1 MLIMLYDIAYYII
14 KIASRADK
22 QNNFLLSDK
31 LSSLSIK
38 IAQITEDISQS
49 QENTYQTDT
58 QDNEQALSQEFKVQV
73 LNTVK
78 PMIDALIPSP
88 EAMQNEIDSAY
99 RQIKKILSEANQKI
113 DIFNIEHPNFKID
126 YVKWQDFPELSAPT
140 SGVMRYFLMPYTGKG
155 KVETQ
160 DVLTNVDQN
169 TNFILQHILSAFQKF
184 NITDDENG
192 AKMLAELS
200 SSDDFP
206 EIRMIVNE
214 YYGKTGRTN
223 FQNLLRLAGFSNLA
237 TAFESIPD
245 NDLNFTDYNKLSRP
259 QPKIEKDVVYGE
271 DYGLDTRSEAERQI
285 LSIFRDLDLQ
295 PLPVEIKMP
304 STKTKKDSK
313 TINTEFMCDF
323 LLPCEVFRGSNEDG
337 SPIIESQVLF
347 VGEYFGWFGSD
358 YDSKTSM
365 KEELEPF
372 QAVLT
377 GNDVIFISKNDFEA
391 GANSLKLINQLEA
404 KSIIFKGSKSKNI
417 IDQWLQGNKAKSR
430 TKAYKAIASRV
441 TKLTPEQSII
451 RAAMLQLEFKFGE
464 LAEFYQKY
472 SDENNPEYR
481 QLITSLFNQY
491 RVLKSEADE
500 INKQIRAKQ
509 YRSKVKADDYNW
521 NSVIEKSKNSEEIN
535 LLMDSLREIN
545 LKIRDLYIQNEKIQK
560 LKESHRDSLNNN
572 PDYIL
577 RYNELNKLYNMISN
591 GEDPLPNENMSLGK
605 KVALICN
612 NALIGLG
619 TSLTRQKLRSKE
631 FKPILITAY
640 KKFKN
645 VVLGQYGRYN
655 Q

>member
-1 MLIMLYDIAYYII
+1 MLYDIAYHII
-14 KIASRADK
+14 KIASKADK

-38 IAQITEDISQS
+38 IAQITEDISQP
-49 QENTYQTDT
+49 QENTDQSSI
-58 QDNEQALSQEFKVQV
+58 QENEQVLSQEFKTQV

-113 DIFNIEHPNFKID
+113 DTFNREHPNFKID

-169 TNFILQHILSAFQKF
+169 TNFILQHILSVFQKF
-184 NITDDENG
+184 NITDDEDG

-237 TAFESIPD
+237 TAFENIPD
-245 NDLNFTDYNKLSRP
+245 KVLNFTEYSKLSRP

-323 LLPCEVFRGSNEDG
+323 LLPCEVLRGFNEDG
-337 SPIIESQVLF
+337 SPIIESQVVF

-404 KSIIFKGSKSKNI
+404 KSIIFRGSKSKNI
-417 IDQWLQGNKAKSR
+417 IDQWLQGNKEKSR
-430 TKAYKAIASRV
+430 TKTYKAIASRV

-481 QLITSLFNQY
+481 QLVTSLFNQY

-521 NSVIEKSKNSEEIN
+521 NTVIEKSKNSEEIN

-545 LKIRDLYIQNEKIQK
+545 LKIRDLYIQNEQIQK
-560 LKESHRDSLNNN
+560 LKESHQDSLNNN
-572 PDYIL
+572 SDYIL
-577 RYNELNKLYNMISN
+577 RYNELNKLYNMVSN

-645 VVLGQYGRYN
+645 VVLGQYGRYIN
-655 Q
+655 E